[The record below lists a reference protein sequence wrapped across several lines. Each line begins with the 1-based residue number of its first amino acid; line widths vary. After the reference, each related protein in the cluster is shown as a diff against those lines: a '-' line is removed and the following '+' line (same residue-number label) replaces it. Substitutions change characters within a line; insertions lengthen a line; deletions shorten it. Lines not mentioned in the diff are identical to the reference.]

1 MKKLL
6 NLIILIPFIANS
18 FSLLFADKENDTLQ
32 IKKFIVTAYYSPL
45 PNQQF
50 YLRGNYEDEVIL
62 NGEGKRGASGKEVY
76 PGMLAA
82 PKTYNFGTKIYLDGV
97 GIGTVD
103 DRGGAIVGSGS
114 RGYDG
119 DRIDIWMGYGDS
131 GLKRA
136 LTWGK
141 RTVYGRILAN
151 NKEEILP
158 SITIENFQIGKINL
172 ENLKNNVVGKNI
184 SKPKNSEVELVVPSQ
199 ISKYSGS
206 ENIKY
211 FQTIMKNLGYYNGE
225 IDGVFSSD
233 IYQVVLNFQLD
244 NKVINSSQDRGASNY
259 GPKTRQTLNNKYISY
274 LTQEKEKQALEKK
287 KSDELALLD
296 SKIESVINSFGI
308 PKENEIGNH
317 VRQLQKTLKILGYF
331 EGKDTAIFGEK
342 TKESILKF
350 QIDKGLIMTSSDLG
364 AGMIGNKTLGKI
376 QEDLKN
382 AVSKDNSIIEMLE
395 I

>member
-62 NGEGKRGASGKEVY
+62 NWEWKRWASWKEVY
-76 PGMLAA
+76 PWMLAA
-82 PKTYNFGTKIYLDGV
+82 PKTYNFWTKIYLDWV
-97 GIGTVD
+97 WIGTVD
-103 DRGGAIVGSGS
+103 DRGWAIVWSWS
-114 RGYDG
+114 RWYDG
-119 DRIDIWMGYGDS
+119 DRIDIWMWYWDS
-131 GLKRA
+131 WLKRA
-136 LTWGK
+136 LTWWK
-141 RTVYGRILAN
+141 RTVYWRILAN

-158 SITIENFQIGKINL
+158 SITIENFQIWKINL

-199 ISKYSGS
+199 ISKYSWS

-211 FQTIMKNLGYYNGE
+211 FQTIMKNLGYYNWE
-225 IDGVFSSD
+225 IDWVFSSD

-244 NKVINSSQDRGASNY
+244 NKVINSSQDRWASNY
-259 GPKTRQTLNNKYISY
+259 WPKTRQTLNNKYISY

-296 SKIESVINSFGI
+296 SKIESVINSFWI

-331 EGKDTAIFGEK
+331 EWKDTAIFWEK

-350 QIDKGLIMTSSDLG
+350 QIDKWLIMTSSDLW
-364 AGMIGNKTLGKI
+364 AWMIWNKTLWKI